1 MTREAMTRARPWIYA
16 IVAAVL
22 GGWIAARW
30 YLTSPLGTP
39 GPDVDQWWWMAR
51 QLMQGQDPYAADQVA
66 RIFRTPVYYPLTAA
80 VLSLP
85 LALLPLEVARGGFVI
100 GTAGLL
106 GYALGKHRPE
116 LWPMLGG
123 MPMLMALRSA
133 QWSPALT
140 AAMLLPWLGWLAAAK
155 PNLGVAMLAGA
166 RSAWAAKILV
176 VGGLVVVAVS
186 LLVAPGWPW
195 AWRTALESSTH
206 FQPLL
211 MRPCGVLVL
220 LALVRWKDPD
230 ARLILALGLV
240 PITGLFYDILPV
252 GLVARSWKQALA
264 LMVVG
269 HVAWMNDWLPRT
281 AHTLAEEMWL
291 NGRLGLWFG
300 LLPALALV
308 LLRDGL
314 RLKAKGLRLKA
325 EG

>member
-1 MTREAMTRARPWIYA
+1 MTQARPWIYA
-16 IVAAVL
+16 VVAAGVA
-22 GGWIAARW
+22 GWIAARW

-51 QLMQGQDPYAADQVA
+51 QLLRGDDPYAADQVA
-66 RIFRTPVYYPLTAA
+66 RVFVTRIYYPLTAA
-80 VLSLP
+80 VISLP
-85 LALLPLEVARGGFVI
+85 LALLPLEVARGVFVV

-106 GYALGKHRPE
+106 GFAAGKHRPE
-116 LWPMLGG
+116 LWPMLAG

-133 QWSPALT
+133 QWSPLLT
-140 AAMLLPWLGWLAAAK
+140 AAMLLPSLGWLAAVK

-166 RSAWAAKILV
+166 RSVRAVKILV
-176 VGGLVVVAVS
+176 GGGLVVVAVS
-186 LLVAPGWPW
+186 LLVQPKWPW
-195 AWRTALESSTH
+195 DWRTVLESSTH

-211 MRPCGVLVL
+211 MRPGGMLVL
-220 LALVRWKDPD
+220 LALLRWKDPD

-240 PITGLFYDILPV
+240 PVTGLFYDVLPA

-269 HVAWMNDWLPRT
+269 HVSWMNDWLPRT

-291 NGRLGLWFG
+291 NGRLALWFA

-308 LLRDGL
+308 LLRDIRWPAWL
-314 RLKAKGLRLKA
+314 PRPSRLSAG
-325 EG
+325 